1 MNGFAAPAFPIE
13 CNDKIGKLAMRRRTQ
28 MELNLKSAIDATENF
43 ADVIAEQIPGVDT
56 DFGENFKLEMAK
68 FITCAGLHGGMQR
81 DVLKN
86 MLRETVAP
94 NCTESDFQM
103 LYTMPELQVNQRY
116 AKEASP
122 NTIGFVT
129 ADNFTGSQ
137 SMTTECSSVMLQA
150 LYYVT
155 AQYIMEQDMQNAPG
169 ALAMVNSYL
178 HLNYQYINTHL
189 HASFQLEDYQVSVE
203 QEDDSFEEVSP
214 SVPENIESLDELLK
228 QLNELIGL
236 KAVKS
241 EVTMLINVL
250 KVRKLREQKGIHQ
263 APLSLHLVFSGNPG
277 TGKTT
282 VARLLAK
289 IYYRLGVLSKGQLI
303 ETDRSGLVA
312 GYVGQTAIQVQKV
325 IQQALGGVLFI
336 DEAYTLANGE
346 NGNDYGKEAIDT
358 LLKGMEDHREDLIVI
373 VAGYPALMERFLNS
387 NPGLRSRFNQFI
399 HFEDYSPDELTAIF
413 EKLCQSNGYHLAKD
427 AHHYAVKYF
436 EKRWQ
441 ARDETF
447 ANAREVRNF
456 FERVTTYQANRVAS
470 AGQMSD
476 QALSELL
483 LRDLEAVGDLNA
495 SDDEGETLES
505 LMEQLNSLIGL
516 KTVKKE
522 VTTLIN
528 LVRVRKMREESGMQQ
543 PELSLH
549 MVFSGNP
556 GTGKTTVA
564 RLLAGIYRQL
574 GILSKGQLVE
584 VDRSGLVAG
593 YTGQT
598 AIKVR
603 EVVQQAL
610 GGVLFIDE
618 AYALTSE
625 GTDSF
630 GREAVDTLLKCMEDH
645 RKNLIVIAAGYP
657 EPMEQFLDSNPG
669 LRSRFNR
676 FIHFEDYTPAELL
689 EIFESICKKGGY
701 KLSPKSKM
709 YAEGYL
715 RELSAAQ
722 KQHFANGRAVRNFYE
737 SVIARQ
743 ADRLGAARRPSQEQL
758 SEILLG
764 DMCDGNARA
773 ELDRMLSVG
782 IIRQEKGQQP
792 ERAFQTQAS
801 CEVLP
806 CAARAQPSPS
816 PRPAEK
822 ENRRAA
828 DSFEPQ
834 PALVH
839 TGQQLQPGAR
849 IGLGELQ
856 QKRLSVC
863 FADEGKPKEIDID
876 AYAFLLNA
884 NEKVRKE
891 TDLVFFGNPSS
902 ENAVCLKTEQ
912 KIPAIDIEPNRIP
925 QDVVKVTICFS
936 VYDDRS
942 GQNLSSVKKPCIQ
955 VFDKTRELFW
965 IPFGTIE
972 PIRTVVA
979 VHFYRRNGEWR
990 MNAVANGYNAPLS
1003 SLCQSYGLT
1012 VQ

>member
-1 MNGFAAPAFPIE
+1 
-13 CNDKIGKLAMRRRTQ
+13 

-68 FITCAGLHGGMQR
+68 FITCAALHGGMQR

-782 IIRQEKGQQP
+782 IIRQEKEQQP

-806 CAARAQPSPS
+806 CAASAQPSPS
-816 PRPAEK
+816 SRPAEK

-925 QDVVKVTICFS
+925 QDVAKVTICFS

-942 GQNLSSVKKPCIQ
+942 GQNLSSAKKPCIQ

-979 VHFYRRNGEWR
+979 VHF
-990 MNAVANGYNAPLS
+990 
-1003 SLCQSYGLT
+1003 
-1012 VQ
+1012 

>member
-1 MNGFAAPAFPIE
+1 
-13 CNDKIGKLAMRRRTQ
+13 

-43 ADVIAEQIPGVDT
+43 ADVIAEKIPGVDT
-56 DFGENFKLEMAK
+56 DFGANFKLEIAK
-68 FITCAGLHGGMQR
+68 FITCAALHGGMQR

-701 KLSPKSKM
+701 KLAPKSKM

-782 IIRQEKGQQP
+782 IIRQEKEQQP

-806 CAARAQPSPS
+806 CAASAQPSPS
-816 PRPAEK
+816 SRPAEK

>member
-1 MNGFAAPAFPIE
+1 
-13 CNDKIGKLAMRRRTQ
+13 

-189 HASFQLEDYQVSVE
+189 HASFQLEDYQASVE

-925 QDVVKVTICFS
+925 QDVAKVTICFS

>member
-1 MNGFAAPAFPIE
+1 
-13 CNDKIGKLAMRRRTQ
+13 

-56 DFGENFKLEMAK
+56 DFGVNFKLEMAK
-68 FITCAGLHGGMQR
+68 FITCAALHGGMQR

-263 APLSLHLVFSGNPG
+263 APLSLHLVFSGNSG

-773 ELDRMLSVG
+773 ELERMLSVG
-782 IIRQEKGQQP
+782 IIRQEKEQQP

-806 CAARAQPSPS
+806 CAASAQPSPS
-816 PRPAEK
+816 SRPAEK

-925 QDVVKVTICFS
+925 QDVAKVTICFS

>member
-1 MNGFAAPAFPIE
+1 
-13 CNDKIGKLAMRRRTQ
+13 

-43 ADVIAEQIPGVDT
+43 ADVIAEKIPGVDT
-56 DFGENFKLEMAK
+56 DFGANFKLEIAK
-68 FITCAGLHGGMQR
+68 FITCAALHGGMQR

-189 HASFQLEDYQVSVE
+189 HVPAQLEDYQVSVE

-236 KAVKS
+236 KVVKS

-483 LRDLEAVGDLNA
+483 LRDLEAVGELNA

-603 EVVQQAL
+603 EVVLQAL

-618 AYALTSE
+618 SYALTSE

-715 RELSAAQ
+715 RELSATQ

-773 ELDRMLSVG
+773 ELERMLSVG

-925 QDVVKVTICFS
+925 QDVAKVTICFS

>member
-1 MNGFAAPAFPIE
+1 
-13 CNDKIGKLAMRRRTQ
+13 

-68 FITCAGLHGGMQR
+68 FITCAALHGGMQR

-189 HASFQLEDYQVSVE
+189 HASFQLEDYQASVE

-470 AGQMSD
+470 AGQTSD

-584 VDRSGLVAG
+584 MDRSGLVAG

-773 ELDRMLSVG
+773 ELERMLSVG

-806 CAARAQPSPS
+806 CAASAQPSPS

-856 QKRLSVC
+856 QKKLSVC

-925 QDVVKVTICFS
+925 QDVAKVTICFS

>member
-1 MNGFAAPAFPIE
+1 M
-13 CNDKIGKLAMRRRTQ
+13 DLKLKEMIDSTE
-28 MELNLKSAIDATENF
+28 EL

-68 FITCAGLHGGMQR
+68 FITSAALHGKMKR
-81 DVLKN
+81 DALKSL
-86 MLRETVAP
+86 LRETVAP
-94 NCTESDFQM
+94 GCTESDFQM
-103 LYTMPELQVNQRY
+103 LYTMPELQINQRY
-116 AKEASP
+116 AREASP
-122 NTIGFVT
+122 NIIGFVT
-129 ADNFTGSQ
+129 ADNFTVSH
-137 SMTTECSSVMLQA
+137 SITTECSSVMLQV
-150 LYYVT
+150 LYYAT

-189 HASFQLEDYQVSVE
+189 HASAQLEDYQVSVE
-203 QEDDSFEEVSP
+203 QENDRFEEVSP

-263 APLSLHLVFSGNPG
+263 TPLSLHLVFSGNPG

-358 LLKGMEDHREDLIVI
+358 LLKGMEDHCEDLIVI

-387 NPGLRSRFNQFI
+387 NPGLRSRFNRFI
-399 HFEDYSPDELTAIF
+399 QFEDYSPDELTAIF
-413 EKLCQSNGYHLAKD
+413 ERLCQSNGYHLAKD

-456 FERVTTYQANRVAS
+456 FERVTAYQANRVAA
-470 AGQMSD
+470 AGQLSD
-476 QALSELL
+476 RALSELL
-483 LRDLEAVGDLNA
+483 LRDLEAVGGLTA
-495 SDDEGETLES
+495 SEDEGETLES

-522 VTTLIN
+522 VATLIN

-564 RLLAGIYRQL
+564 RLLARIYRQL

-618 AYALTSE
+618 AYALTAD

-645 RKNLIVIAAGYP
+645 RKNLVVIAAGYP
-657 EPMEQFLDSNPG
+657 EPMEHFLDSNPG

-676 FIHFEDYTPAELL
+676 FIHFEDYTSDELL
-689 EIFESICKKGGY
+689 QIFESLCEKGGY

-722 KQHFANGRAVRNFYE
+722 KYNFANGREVRNFYE

-743 ADRLGAARRPSQEQL
+743 ADRLGASRCPSQEQL

-764 DMCDGNARA
+764 DMCNGNARA
-773 ELDRMLSVG
+773 ELDRMLAAG
-782 IIRQEKGQQP
+782 MIQTAKEQQP
-792 ERAFQTQAS
+792 ESPFQAQAPR
-801 CEVLP
+801 EVCP
-806 CAARAQPSPS
+806 CAARAQQSLSSHPT
-816 PRPAEK
+816 EK
-822 ENRRAA
+822 QSRRDA
-828 DSFEPQ
+828 DSFELQ

-839 TGQQLQPGAR
+839 TGQQLQPGTR
-849 IGLGELQ
+849 IDLGDLQ
-856 QKRLSVC
+856 RKRLSVC
-863 FADEGKPKEIDID
+863 LANEGKPKEIDID

-884 NEKVRKE
+884 NEKVRIE
-891 TDLVFFGNPSS
+891 SDLVFFGNTSS
-902 ENAVCLKTEQ
+902 EKAVCLGTER

-925 QDVVKVTICFS
+925 RDVAKVTICFS
-936 VYDDRS
+936 VYDDHP
-942 GQNLSSVKKPCIQ
+942 GKNLSSVKKPCIQ
-955 VFDKTRELFW
+955 VFDKTKELFW
-965 IPFGTIE
+965 VPFGTIE
-972 PIRTVVA
+972 PIRTIVA
-979 VHFYRRNGEWR
+979 VQFYRRNGEWR

-1003 SLCQSYGLT
+1003 RLCQSYGLT

>member
-1 MNGFAAPAFPIE
+1 
-13 CNDKIGKLAMRRRTQ
+13 

-68 FITCAGLHGGMQR
+68 FITCAALHGGMQR

-189 HASFQLEDYQVSVE
+189 HASFQLEDYQASVE
-203 QEDDSFEEVSP
+203 QEDDSFEEASP

-773 ELDRMLSVG
+773 ELERMLSVG
-782 IIRQEKGQQP
+782 IIRQEKEQQP

-856 QKRLSVC
+856 QKKLSVC

-925 QDVVKVTICFS
+925 QDVAKVTICFS

>member
-1 MNGFAAPAFPIE
+1 
-13 CNDKIGKLAMRRRTQ
+13 

-56 DFGENFKLEMAK
+56 DFGANFKLEIAK
-68 FITCAGLHGGMQR
+68 FITCAALHGGMQR

-782 IIRQEKGQQP
+782 IIRQEKEQQP

-806 CAARAQPSPS
+806 CAASAQPSPS
-816 PRPAEK
+816 SRPAEK

-925 QDVVKVTICFS
+925 QDVAKVTICFS

>member
-1 MNGFAAPAFPIE
+1 
-13 CNDKIGKLAMRRRTQ
+13 

-43 ADVIAEQIPGVDT
+43 ADVIAEKIPGVDT
-56 DFGENFKLEMAK
+56 DFGANFKLEIAK
-68 FITCAGLHGGMQR
+68 FITCAALHGGMQR

-289 IYYRLGVLSKGQLI
+289 IYYRLGVLSKGQMI

-701 KLSPKSKM
+701 KLAPKSKM

-782 IIRQEKGQQP
+782 IIRQEKEQQP

-806 CAARAQPSPS
+806 CAASAQPSPS
-816 PRPAEK
+816 SRPAEK

>member
-1 MNGFAAPAFPIE
+1 
-13 CNDKIGKLAMRRRTQ
+13 

-68 FITCAGLHGGMQR
+68 FITCAALHGGMQR

-178 HLNYQYINTHL
+178 HLNYQYINMHL

-925 QDVVKVTICFS
+925 QDVANVTICFS

>member
-1 MNGFAAPAFPIE
+1 
-13 CNDKIGKLAMRRRTQ
+13 

-68 FITCAGLHGGMQR
+68 FITCAALHGGMQR

-782 IIRQEKGQQP
+782 IIRQEKEQQP

-806 CAARAQPSPS
+806 CAASAQPSPS
-816 PRPAEK
+816 SRPEEK
-822 ENRRAA
+822 GNRRAA

-839 TGQQLQPGAR
+839 TGQQLQPGTR

-856 QKRLSVC
+856 RKRLSVC
-863 FADEGKPKEIDID
+863 FADEGKPKGIDID

-912 KIPAIDIEPNRIP
+912 QIPAIDIEPNRIP
-925 QDVVKVTICFS
+925 QDVAKVTICFS

-942 GQNLSSVKKPCIQ
+942 GKNLSSVKKPCIQ

>member
-1 MNGFAAPAFPIE
+1 
-13 CNDKIGKLAMRRRTQ
+13 

-68 FITCAGLHGGMQR
+68 FITCAALHGGMQR

-782 IIRQEKGQQP
+782 IIRQEKEQQP

-806 CAARAQPSPS
+806 CAASAQPSPS
-816 PRPAEK
+816 SRPEEK
-822 ENRRAA
+822 GNRRAT

-925 QDVVKVTICFS
+925 QDVAKVTICFS

>member
-1 MNGFAAPAFPIE
+1 MDF
-13 CNDKIGKLAMRRRTQ
+13 KLKGMIDSTE
-28 MELNLKSAIDATENF
+28 EL

-56 DFGENFKLEMAK
+56 DFGVNFKLEMAK
-68 FITCAGLHGGMQR
+68 FITSAALHGRMQR

-103 LYTMPELQVNQRY
+103 LYTMPELQINQRY
-116 AKEASP
+116 AREASP
-122 NTIGFVT
+122 NIIGFVT
-129 ADNFTGSQ
+129 ADNFTVSH
-137 SMTTECSSVMLQA
+137 SITTECSSVMLQV
-150 LYYVT
+150 LYYAT

-189 HASFQLEDYQVSVE
+189 YASAQLEDYQVSVE
-203 QEDDSFEEVSP
+203 QENDRFEEVSP

-228 QLNELIGL
+228 QLDELIGL

-387 NPGLRSRFNQFI
+387 NPGLRSRFNHFI
-399 HFEDYSPDELTAIF
+399 QFEDYSPDELTAIF
-413 EKLCQSNGYHLAKD
+413 ENLCQSNGYHLAKD

-456 FERVTTYQANRVAS
+456 FERVTAYQANRVAS
-470 AGQMSD
+470 AGQLSD

-549 MVFSGNP
+549 MFFFGNP

-676 FIHFEDYTPAELL
+676 FIHFEDYTSAELL
-689 EIFESICKKGGY
+689 EIFESLCKKGGY
-701 KLSPKSKM
+701 QLSPKSKM

-722 KQHFANGRAVRNFYE
+722 KHHFANGRAVRNFYE

-743 ADRLGAARRPSQEQL
+743 ADRLGASRCPSQEQL

-764 DMCDGNARA
+764 DMCAENARA

-782 IIRQEKGQQP
+782 IIHQEKGQQS
-792 ERAFQTQAS
+792 ERAFQTQTS
-801 CEVLP
+801 REVHP
-806 CAARAQPSPS
+806 YAARVQQSPS
-816 PRPAEK
+816 SRPVDK
-822 ENRRAA
+822 GSRRAS

-834 PALVH
+834 PALAH

-849 IGLGELQ
+849 IGLGDLQ
-856 QKRLSVC
+856 RKKLSVC

-925 QDVVKVTICFS
+925 QDVAKVTICFS

-942 GQNLSSVKKPCIQ
+942 GKNLSSIKNPCIQ

>member
-1 MNGFAAPAFPIE
+1 
-13 CNDKIGKLAMRRRTQ
+13 

-56 DFGENFKLEMAK
+56 DFGENFKLEIAK
-68 FITCAGLHGGMQR
+68 FITCAALHGGMQR

-189 HASFQLEDYQVSVE
+189 HASFQLEDYQASVE

-470 AGQMSD
+470 AGQTSD

-584 VDRSGLVAG
+584 MDRSGLVAG

-925 QDVVKVTICFS
+925 QDVAKVTICFS

>member
-13 CNDKIGKLAMRRRTQ
+13 CNDKTGKLAMRRRTQ

-43 ADVIAEQIPGVDT
+43 ADVIAEKIPGVDT
-56 DFGENFKLEMAK
+56 DFGANFKLEIAK
-68 FITCAGLHGGMQR
+68 FITCAALHGGMQR

-701 KLSPKSKM
+701 KLAPKSKM

-782 IIRQEKGQQP
+782 IIRQEKEQQP

-806 CAARAQPSPS
+806 CAASAQPSPS
-816 PRPAEK
+816 SRPAEK

>member
-1 MNGFAAPAFPIE
+1 
-13 CNDKIGKLAMRRRTQ
+13 

-68 FITCAGLHGGMQR
+68 FITCAALHGGMQQ

-773 ELDRMLSVG
+773 ELERMLSVG

-801 CEVLP
+801 CEVPP
-806 CAARAQPSPS
+806 CAASAQPSPLS
-816 PRPAEK
+816 RPAEK

-925 QDVVKVTICFS
+925 QDVAKVTICFS

>member
-1 MNGFAAPAFPIE
+1 
-13 CNDKIGKLAMRRRTQ
+13 

-43 ADVIAEQIPGVDT
+43 ADVIAEKIPGVDT
-56 DFGENFKLEMAK
+56 DFGANFKLEIAK
-68 FITCAGLHGGMQR
+68 FITCAALHGGMQR

-189 HASFQLEDYQVSVE
+189 HASFQLEDYQASVE

-470 AGQMSD
+470 AGQTSD

-584 VDRSGLVAG
+584 MDRSGLVAG

-764 DMCDGNARA
+764 DMCDGNAWA
-773 ELDRMLSVG
+773 ELERMLSVG

-806 CAARAQPSPS
+806 CAASAQPSPS

-925 QDVVKVTICFS
+925 QDVAKVTICFS

>member
-1 MNGFAAPAFPIE
+1 
-13 CNDKIGKLAMRRRTQ
+13 

-68 FITCAGLHGGMQR
+68 FITCAALHGGMQR

-373 VAGYPALMERFLNS
+373 VAGYPALMERCLNS

-782 IIRQEKGQQP
+782 IIRQEKEQQP

-806 CAARAQPSPS
+806 CAASAQPSPS
-816 PRPAEK
+816 SRPAEK

-925 QDVVKVTICFS
+925 QDVAKVTICFS

-942 GQNLSSVKKPCIQ
+942 GQNLSSAKKPCIQ

>member
-1 MNGFAAPAFPIE
+1 
-13 CNDKIGKLAMRRRTQ
+13 

>member
-1 MNGFAAPAFPIE
+1 M
-13 CNDKIGKLAMRRRTQ
+13 
-28 MELNLKSAIDATENF
+28 
-43 ADVIAEQIPGVDT
+43 
-56 DFGENFKLEMAK
+56 
-68 FITCAGLHGGMQR
+68 
-81 DVLKN
+81 
-86 MLRETVAP
+86 
-94 NCTESDFQM
+94 
-103 LYTMPELQVNQRY
+103 
-116 AKEASP
+116 
-122 NTIGFVT
+122 
-129 ADNFTGSQ
+129 
-137 SMTTECSSVMLQA
+137 
-150 LYYVT
+150 
-155 AQYIMEQDMQNAPG
+155 
-169 ALAMVNSYL
+169 
-178 HLNYQYINTHL
+178 
-189 HASFQLEDYQVSVE
+189 SVE

-782 IIRQEKGQQP
+782 IIRQEKEQQP

-806 CAARAQPSPS
+806 CAASAQPSPS
-816 PRPAEK
+816 SRPAEK

-925 QDVVKVTICFS
+925 QDVAKVTICFS